1 MTGLTTTQPR
11 GLALQTISEAMSFGK
26 MLANSA
32 FVPKDFRGKPE
43 DCVLAVQF
51 GAELGLG
58 PLQATQ
64 SIAVVNG
71 RPSIYGDAAI
81 ALAKAS
87 AVCEYITEKIEGEGE
102 KMVATCT
109 AKRRGDPTPTVATFA
124 VADAKKAGLW
134 AKSGPWSQYPRRM
147 LQMRAR
153 GFCLRDAFPDVLR
166 GLVTV
171 EEAADYTHV
180 DPEPVQATATQVEQ
194 PTPPTADDAAM
205 AKAKAAIELAKD
217 GEQVR
222 KFAAIVRQRL
232 DDGFYTEVQ
241 AADLFEL
248 LDERLG
254 MMEEGVPA

>member
-1 MTGLTTTQPR
+1 M
-11 GLALQTISEAMSFGK
+11 QTISEAMSFGK

-58 PLQATQ
+58 PLQSTQ

-87 AVCEYITEKIEGEGE
+87 AVCEYITEKIDGEGE
-102 KMVATCT
+102 QMVATCT

-180 DPEPVQATATQVEQ
+180 DPEPIQATATQVEQ
-194 PTPPTADDAAM
+194 PKPPTADDAAV
-205 AKAKAAIELAKD
+205 AKAIAAIDVAETP
-217 GEQVR
+217 EQVR
-222 KFAAIVRQRL
+222 KYALAVQQKAN
-232 DDGFYTEVQ
+232 DGFYTPEQ
-241 AADLFEL
+241 AADLL
-248 LDERLG
+248 DRLDERAA